1 MKTSYLTIALTLA
14 CLLGLGIS
22 AHAEDQNKVV
32 VNVQFDFVVGGSR
45 TMPAGTYT
53 ISRISQDPR
62 SGLVLRS
69 ESDSTL
75 LLPVAIGEASTE
87 QTGLSFE
94 HVGER
99 YYLSKIETPGGIYT
113 VATTRAIT
121 KLAQSKSKDAV
132 TVSVSGN

>member
-1 MKTSYLTIALTLA
+1 MKNSYLTVVLTLTS
-14 CLLGLGIS
+14 LLGLGIS

-32 VNVQFDFVVGGSR
+32 VNVQFDFVVAGSR

-69 ESDSTL
+69 GDDSAL
-75 LLPVAIGEASTE
+75 LLPVVVGEASAG
-87 QTGLSFE
+87 QAGLSFE
-94 HVGER
+94 RVGER
-99 YYLSKIETPGGIYT
+99 YYLSTIETPGGVYT
-113 VATTRAIT
+113 VATPRAIT
-121 KLAQSKSKDAV
+121 KLAQSRSKDAV